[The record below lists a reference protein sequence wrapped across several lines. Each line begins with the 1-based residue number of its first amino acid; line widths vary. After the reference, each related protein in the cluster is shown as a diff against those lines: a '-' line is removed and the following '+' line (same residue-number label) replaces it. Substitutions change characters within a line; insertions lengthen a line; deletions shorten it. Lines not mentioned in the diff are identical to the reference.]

1 MMGLS
6 KDNTEERDHESLDY
20 QSSEYYQSTLDSE
33 KYSGLRILV
42 PVDVQALVI
51 DENPA
56 STTIRKDL
64 TDGLGMK
71 SSTNHHNNFDK
82 NTSGLE
88 KGIHLHW
95 SLPDALLMGEIN
107 PTSTTG
113 EHEFSPLPDRW
124 IVIRQWPKS
133 SQNGWNSKAWIIES
147 TSRQVTPLEE
157 WQSPGVVKTKITAID
172 DGDTQTEEDLA
183 WLESYDGA
191 KDIFTF
197 HDSPEQ
203 NVIGPLNYLVAGWY
217 SEKTADPLYAST
229 TTKQST
235 WFENLEKLGWS
246 VDHKSILNQIA
257 KSQSTTNSQTIKSKG
272 GKKYES

>member
-1 MMGLS
+1 MGFS
-6 KDNTEERDHESLDY
+6 KHNIKENDDESEDY
-20 QSSEYYQSTLDSE
+20 QSPVYYQSTLDSE

-71 SSTNHHNNFDK
+71 SSTNHHNHFDK

-95 SLPDALLMGEIN
+95 SLPDALLMGEIK
-107 PTSTTG
+107 PTSATD

-124 IVIRQWPKS
+124 IVVRQWPKS

-157 WQSPGVVKTKITAID
+157 WQSPGAVKTKITAID
-172 DGDTQTEEDLA
+172 DGDPDTEEDLA

-217 SEKTADPLYAST
+217 SEKQADPLYAST
-229 TTKQST
+229 STTQST
-235 WFENLEKLGWS
+235 WFEHLEKLGWTI
-246 VDHKSILNQIA
+246 DHKSILNQIA
-257 KSQSTTNSQTIKSKG
+257 KSQSTTNSQIITSKG
-272 GKKYES
+272 GSKNE